1 MEMDFRITRLS
12 RRVTQEYLETK
23 TGINQTRIS
32 LIENRVS
39 EPTENEKKKLA
50 KALGVDFRDI
60 WEEPT
65 RVRGKTLLTQDEPET
80 GN

>member
-1 MEMDFRITRLS
+1 MGNDFRITRAIK
-12 RRVTQEYLETK
+12 RVTQEHLETK

-32 LIENRVS
+32 LIENGLA
-39 EPTENEKKKLA
+39 EPTQKEKKKLG

-60 WEEPT
+60 WEEPV
-65 RVRGKTLLTQDEPET
+65 RVKGITFLTQDEPET